1 MGDNVVGKVRSGSGR
16 EYHVKWNEWGA
27 VYVKEI
33 SGGLVAP
40 WDGPSQ
46 KASSAGE
53 AMRIAE
59 AFVSNK

>member
-1 MGDNVVGKVRSGSGR
+1 MSDNVIGKVRSASGR
-16 EYHVKWNEWGA
+16 EFHVKWDEWGA

-33 SGGLVAP
+33 SGGFVAG

-46 KASSAGE
+46 KASSAAE

-59 AFVSNK
+59 AFVAGK